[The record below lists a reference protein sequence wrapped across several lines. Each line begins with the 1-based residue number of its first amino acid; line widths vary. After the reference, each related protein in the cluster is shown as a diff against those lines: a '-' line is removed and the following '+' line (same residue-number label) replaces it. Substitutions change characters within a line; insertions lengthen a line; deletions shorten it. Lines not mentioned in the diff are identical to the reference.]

1 MSIFKRK
8 GSPYYQ
14 TDFICKGTRV
24 VRSTGT
30 TSRREAEAFER
41 RLRDETAK
49 QVTVVKIRPVLDLD
63 SACGRYWKEHGRK
76 LRWARDVER
85 YLRYICR
92 YLDKGILLADLSD
105 KHITDLVKGLE
116 DAGVGA
122 YAINRCVVTLQ
133 CVHNHAAKRW
143 KEAVTVIVW
152 KDHKSKERNRL
163 AWLSPLK
170 AKALLLALPV
180 HIERV
185 VRFLL
190 LTGIRRMEAFRLAWD
205 DVDFDKAT
213 ALVTVKGGALR
224 EIVLEPEAVLL
235 LQECPR
241 DARYVFDTTNWR
253 KHFEAAKAK
262 VGEPALR
269 WHDLRHTVATW
280 LGQQGVP
287 LEVISDVLGHS
298 SVAVTM
304 KYRHVIQRE
313 VRGALGKLPKLSADQ
328 GNVFPLKGKANV
340 N

>member
-1 MSIFKRK
+1 MSIFKRR

-14 TDFICKGTRV
+14 TEFVCKGHRV
-24 VRSTGT
+24 SRSTCT
-30 TSRREAEAFER
+30 TSRRDAEVFER

-49 QVTVVKIRPVLDLD
+49 QATVVKIQPVLDLD

-85 YLRYICR
+85 YLRYICC
-92 YLDKGILLADLSD
+92 YLDKSTLLAELSD
-105 KHITDLVKGLE
+105 RDVTELVKALE
-116 DAGVGA
+116 EAGVGA

-152 KDHKSKERNRL
+152 KTHKTKERDRL
-163 AWLSPLK
+163 AWLSPPK
-170 AKALLLALPV
+170 AKALLLALPA

-213 ALVTVKGGALR
+213 AMVTVKGGALR

-253 KHFEAAKAK
+253 KHFEAAKVK
-262 VGEPALR
+262 VGEPDLR

-287 LEVISDVLGHS
+287 LEVIRDVLGHS

-313 VRGALGKLPKLSADQ
+313 VRGALQKLPTLSPSSAK
-328 GNVFPLKGKANV
+328 VVAMKKA
-340 N
+340 